1 MNSKKLFGV
10 ISVITLFII
19 FSTSFYFGY
28 IYSVFNTD
36 FHHYSI
42 ILETYLDKKNGFELN
57 KDIFVTYGN
66 GQIYLF
72 EFLSNFFSI
81 NLFSVGIINQFFF
94 SLKFLV
100 FFFILKFFFDNNF
113 SLIGTLIYYFFY
125 TFLQT
130 ASSDILASFFLHLFI
145 LIYLYNSQKQKM
157 NYIVLS
163 GILVFLTILF
173 RHTYILNWI
182 IFIFT
187 LIVLNFFISNDLKYE
202 KKIIKYFLL
211 VTGAYFIFLYLNQ
224 SLIPWFEQF
233 ITLGLNNFLNIGH
246 QNEMDLI
253 SRITILFY
261 YLARIVKHIIIPTSF
276 GSSYFLSIIFFI
288 NLLFI
293 LMMFYQIIFKKNFY
307 LKQDQKILIILS
319 LIAFSGSIQVIHKFE
334 VARYLNASFTFL
346 IVFFYLLNLLYKR
359 INKKY
364 LKIGFVLSIIIIFL
378 PIISKY
384 PFYANIFNFKLDHHS
399 SELIFNNKSKFFIKS
414 SNKIFNGKKFSKD
427 YNEFYTNLENDL
439 CKYSAIYNFSFDRSL
454 HFLCNEQKKYIPGLY
469 FKIMNGS
476 ITYQDLIKNNN
487 ENSIILTHNKIDN
500 LELYKIYEVPK
511 FYRFNKTDKI
521 LKFFSDK
528 IYSYQIK

>member
-1 MNSKKLFGV
+1 
-10 ISVITLFII
+10 
-19 FSTSFYFGY
+19 
-28 IYSVFNTD
+28 
-36 FHHYSI
+36 
-42 ILETYLDKKNGFELN
+42 
-57 KDIFVTYGN
+57 
-66 GQIYLF
+66 
-72 EFLSNFFSI
+72 
-81 NLFSVGIINQFFF
+81 
-94 SLKFLV
+94 
-100 FFFILKFFFDNNF
+100 
-113 SLIGTLIYYFFY
+113 
-125 TFLQT
+125 
-130 ASSDILASFFLHLFI
+130 
-145 LIYLYNSQKQKM
+145 
-157 NYIVLS
+157 
-163 GILVFLTILF
+163 
-173 RHTYILNWI
+173 
-182 IFIFT
+182 
-187 LIVLNFFISNDLKYE
+187 
-202 KKIIKYFLL
+202 
-211 VTGAYFIFLYLNQ
+211 
-224 SLIPWFEQF
+224 
-233 ITLGLNNFLNIGH
+233 
-246 QNEMDLI
+246 
-253 SRITILFY
+253 
-261 YLARIVKHIIIPTSF
+261 
-276 GSSYFLSIIFFI
+276 
-288 NLLFI
+288 
-293 LMMFYQIIFKKNFY
+293 MMFYQIIFKKNFY

-511 FYRFNKTDKI
+511 FYRFNKTDKF